1 MSSEVTYEI
10 FRVFLPRAV
19 YRDQPTIARISSSA
33 KVKSQEALPDYQ
45 QPLLVCVSPVLL
57 PLSQSFSVRDNV
69 CSQLEMGNVNTH
81 LTEDGW
87 WIVVTNLDS

>member
-1 MSSEVTYEI
+1 MSSEVTYKI

-19 YRDQPTIARISSSA
+19 HRDQPTIARISSSA

-45 QPLLVCVSPVLL
+45 QPLLVCVSPALL
-57 PLSQSFSVRDNV
+57 PLSQSFSGV
-69 CSQLEMGNVNTH
+69 CSQLEMGNVN
-81 LTEDGW
+81 DGW